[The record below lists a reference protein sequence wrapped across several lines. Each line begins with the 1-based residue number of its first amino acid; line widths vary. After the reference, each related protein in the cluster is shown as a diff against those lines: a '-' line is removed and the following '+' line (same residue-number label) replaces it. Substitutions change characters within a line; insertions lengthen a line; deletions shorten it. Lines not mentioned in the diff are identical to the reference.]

1 MNCELFSIFAA
12 NFISSNIFK
21 TIIHIILLF
30 LFSLNITAQTPK
42 HEIRAVWLTTI
53 KGLDWPHSHSVY
65 RQKQE
70 LTDILDQLQKANI
83 NTILIQTRVRAS
95 TIFPS
100 TMEPWDICMTGNAGQ
115 SPGYDALQ
123 FCIEEC
129 HKRGMECHAWIVTI
143 PVGKWN
149 SDGCKKI
156 KARFPNL
163 IKKVG
168 DEGYMDPEMSQTGDY
183 LAQFCREVTRRY
195 DIDGIHLDYIRYP
208 ETWKLKVSREQ
219 GRRYIT
225 DIVRKIHRAVK
236 GEKPWVKMSCSPVGK
251 FDDLA
256 RYRSGGWN
264 AYTAVCQDAQGWLRE
279 GIMDVLFPMMY
290 FQGNNFYP
298 FVSDWKE
305 HAYGRQLAPGLAIYM
320 LHPQEKNWDLNVI
333 KREMNV
339 LRSEELGITFFRSKF
354 LTDNIKGIYSFTK
367 DFNQYPALVP
377 PMSWTGKQ
385 APSPVR
391 TLNIQ
396 RGMKADI
403 LSWQGAR
410 NNSGVSY
417 LLYNVYASKSYPV
430 DTKDAR
436 NLIATRQ
443 RESSLTVPHKGHALY
458 YAVTAMDR
466 FGNESAPKESPN
478 TILKDRKPIDFR
490 QLIIGNSD
498 KKYKK
503 KRK

>member
-1 MNCELFSIFAA
+1 MHQIFKYC
-12 NFISSNIFK
+12 NILK
-21 TIIHIILLF
+21 TIIRTICLF
-30 LFSLNITAQTPK
+30 LFLQNAVAQTPI

-53 KGLDWPHSHSVY
+53 KGLDWPHSYSAY

-70 LTDILDQLQKANI
+70 LISILDQLQKANI
-83 NTILIQTRVRAS
+83 NTVLIQTRVRAS

-100 TMEPWDICMTGNAGQ
+100 TIEPWDICMTGYGGQ

-123 FCIEEC
+123 FCIDEC

-149 SDGCKKI
+149 SDGCKKMRS
-156 KARFPNL
+156 RFPNL
-163 IKKVG
+163 IRKIG
-168 DEGYMDPEMSQTGDY
+168 DEGYMNPEMSQTGDY
-183 LAQFCREVTRRY
+183 LAQFCRDVTRRY

-225 DIVRKIHRAVK
+225 DIVRKIHRSVK
-236 GEKPWVKMSCSPVGK
+236 AEKPWVKLSCSPVGK

-256 RYRSGGWN
+256 RFPSGGWN
-264 AYTAVCQDAQGWLRE
+264 AYSAVCQDAQGWLRE

-290 FQGNNFYP
+290 FQGNHFYP
-298 FVSDWKE
+298 FVADWKQ

-320 LHPQEKNWDLNVI
+320 LHPQEKNWNLNII

-339 LRSEELGITFFRSKF
+339 LRNEGLGITFFRSKF
-354 LTDNIKGIYSFTK
+354 LTDNVKGIYTFTK
-367 DFNQYPALVP
+367 DFNQYPALIP
-377 PMSWTGKQ
+377 PMSWTGKP
-385 APSPVR
+385 APSPV
-391 TLNIQ
+391 TSLHVS
-396 RGMKADI
+396 RGLQTDV

-410 NNSGVSY
+410 DRSGAGY
-417 LLYNVYASKSYPV
+417 LVYNVYASDTYPV

-436 NLIATRQ
+436 NLLVTRQ
-443 RESSLTVPHKGHALY
+443 RESSVTVPHKGRALH
-458 YAVTAMDR
+458 YAVTATDR
-466 FGNESAPKESPN
+466 YGNESTPKLS
-478 TILKDRKPIDFR
+478 TYTAVKDRKPIDFR
-490 QLIIGNSD
+490 ELIIGRSN
-498 KKYKK
+498 KKIK